1 MNSTPIGLS
10 RMSAMDTIPLLKSW
24 ISPSGSISWTG
35 PEIFGS
41 DDSNPVIRNATPD
54 KTGIYEAVALNGYC
68 KQKKMLQIEVK
79 KQINLDNFKIGETFT
94 GKLRPVRVKGGLI
107 LADTTFTFKDR

>member
-1 MNSTPIGLS
+1 MGFG
-10 RMSAMDTIPLLKSW
+10 K
-24 ISPSGSISWTG
+24 
-35 PEIFGS
+35 EYKIFKVIAQKTYYGVLN
-41 DDSNPVIRNATPD
+41 DDSVLIKACGAPN
-54 KTGIYEAVALNGYC
+54 
-68 KQKKMLQIEVK
+68 EVK